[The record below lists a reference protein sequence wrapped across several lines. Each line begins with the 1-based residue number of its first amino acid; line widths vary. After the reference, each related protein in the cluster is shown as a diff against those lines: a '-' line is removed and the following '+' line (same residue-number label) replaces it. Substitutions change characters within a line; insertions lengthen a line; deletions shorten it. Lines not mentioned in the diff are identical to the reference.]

1 MCWGGN
7 CASSLRHKNLCFI
20 FSPLSVNSRMLSSS
34 PLASATM
41 ALYTPASFLVTW
53 VTVSLSQLGTNYS
66 KISEVKLI
74 LRDSSARGGTDLRN
88 GKRGHPRRLV
98 HHLRELYTVLI
109 PLHLRVL
116 AHVRHLRERT
126 ERNTS
131 KKKKS
136 LANYS
141 NFINWIS
148 QAVYNH
154 ASDIRSHL

>member
-7 CASSLRHKNLCFI
+7 CASSLRLKNLCFI

-34 PLASATM
+34 PLASATT

-53 VTVSLSQLGTNYS
+53 VTVSLSQLGMNYS
-66 KISEVKLI
+66 EISEVKLNY
-74 LRDSSARGGTDLRN
+74 SSTRGGTDLRN
-88 GKRGHPRRLV
+88 GKRGHSRRLV
-98 HHLRELYTVLI
+98 HHLRDLYTVLI

-116 AHVRHLRERT
+116 AHVRHLRERMQ
-126 ERNTS
+126 RNTS

-141 NFINWIS
+141 SFINWIS
-148 QAVYNH
+148 RAVYNH
-154 ASDIRSHL
+154 VSDVHSHL